1 MAADPRLE
9 LDERLREASSIGDPE
24 SVRQL
29 LGRGARVNGQN
40 PVNGWTCLH
49 WACKRGH
56 SQIVS
61 CLLDAGAD
69 KDILTN
75 KGESAAQLT
84 MKPEIRAMLGVNEDS
99 EPVVNGESQLTFLPN
114 YLANPPFPYKE
125 NQEANSTQ
133 APATGSPTGPKPS
146 LTQPAQNGAPA
157 GPPATFQPLFFT
169 GTFPV
174 NERELILKVR
184 IQNPAIRD
192 NDFIEVDLDRREL
205 TYQALLS
212 VSCQELNVHPEQV
225 EKIRKLPNTLLRKD
239 KEVARLQ
246 NFQEL
251 EFVLLKSDTNTS
263 SSPAALTE
271 RPCYNQ
277 GAATLTY

>member
-75 KGESAAQLT
+75 K
-84 MKPEIRAMLGVNEDS
+84 VNEDS